1 MTMLEDVTA
10 MRGEMQERGDNIVFE
25 GAQGALLDV
34 DMGTYP
40 FVTSSNTTA
49 GGAATGTG
57 IGPRYIDYVLGV
69 VKAYTTRV
77 GSGPFPTELFD
88 ATGEHLGRAG
98 DEFGATTGRPRR
110 CGWFDAVALKRSI
123 LNNSVSGLCVTKLDV
138 LDGLDSVRVCTGY
151 EIDGHEVA
159 NPPCSAEDFTRCKPV
174 YEELPGWQESTAG
187 VTEYSGLPENARN
200 YLEFIQETVSAPVDI
215 ISTGPEREQTI
226 ILRHPF
232 D

>member
-1 MTMLEDVTA
+1 M
-10 MRGEMQERGDNIVFE
+10 
-25 GAQGALLDV
+25 
-34 DMGTYP
+34 
-40 FVTSSNTTA
+40 
-49 GGAATGTG
+49 
-57 IGPRYIDYVLGV
+57 
-69 VKAYTTRV
+69 
-77 GSGPFPTELFD
+77 
-88 ATGEHLGRAG
+88 
-98 DEFGATTGRPRR
+98 
-110 CGWFDAVALKRSI
+110 
-123 LNNSVSGLCVTKLDV
+123 
-138 LDGLDSVRVCTGY
+138 
-151 EIDGHEVA
+151 A